1 MGRKTTLKNRHSSKT
16 CDVLVGLL
24 MLESTVFQKFQ
35 LQDEV
40 IQWVS
45 AKQNRKSRFKERY

>member
-16 CDVLVGLL
+16 CDILVGLL
-24 MLESTVFQKFQ
+24 MLESTVFRKFQ

-45 AKQNRKSRFKERY
+45 EKQNRKSRFKERY